1 MKKCSKCGKKIPK
14 RYEESHKMLHKEGFS
29 AEILKANPVM
39 SKSVQRRLNT
49 QMGTI
54 ILKPRQLSRPGS
66 LGFSSEI
73 VRRWIEGGLG
83 GVVENKDAIVAKRTR
98 PLTKERFD
106 LHKQLRKEHQT
117 QKARRG

>member
-14 RYEESHKMLHKEGFS
+14 RYEESHKRLHMKGFS
-29 AEILKANPVM
+29 DAILKANPVM

-54 ILKPRQLSRPGS
+54 ILKPRQLSRPGL

-73 VRRWIEGGLG
+73 VKRWIEGG
-83 GVVENKDAIVAKRTR
+83 GVVENKDVIVAKRTR
-98 PLTKERFD
+98 PLTKERSD
-106 LHKQLRKEHQT
+106 LHKKLRKEH
-117 QKARRG
+117 